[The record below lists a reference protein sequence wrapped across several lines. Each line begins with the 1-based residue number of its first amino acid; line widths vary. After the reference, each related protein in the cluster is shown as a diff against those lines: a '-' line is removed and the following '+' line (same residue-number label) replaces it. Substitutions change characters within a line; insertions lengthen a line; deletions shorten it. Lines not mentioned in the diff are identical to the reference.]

1 MKKLISYCFLL
12 TVLAGIFGSCE
23 PAIEKNIGNSFVL
36 MSRDNM
42 AITMTDNVNIVG
54 KDTLYSSLKDTVIE
68 SIGVY
73 RSGLSSAYPEI
84 NLKVKIDSATLKSM
98 IQQANDPL
106 VPDVQKPSTVLVYKG
121 AMILPSSCYKF
132 GPDVKIVSGQR
143 VGTFSLTLYKSK
155 FAKLKNPKVFLPV
168 SIDTLSVTGFNPAR
182 IMSMVQMVNAL
193 KFQKM

>member
-1 MKKLISYCFLL
+1 MNKLIFYCFLL
-12 TVLAGIFGSCE
+12 TVFSGMVSSCE
-23 PAIEKNIGNSFVL
+23 TAIEKNIGNSFVL

-73 RSGLSSAYPEI
+73 RSGLSPDYPEI
-84 NLKVKIDSATLKSM
+84 NLKVKIDSSTLKKM

-106 VPDVQKPSTVLVYKG
+106 VPDVQKPSTVLAYKG
-121 AMILPSSCYKF
+121 ALMLPSACYKF
-132 GPDVKIVSGQR
+132 GPDVKIAAGQR

-155 FAKLKNPKVFLPV
+155 FAKLKNPKIFLPV
-168 SIDTLSVTGFNPAR
+168 SIDTLSVSGFNPAR
-182 IMSMVQMVNAL
+182 IMSIVQMVNAL